1 MHIEQRIKNHKY
13 LLVSKCIKNEAPL
26 YKIQYL
32 SDTNHYMLRNVDN
45 EKLQILKVKNE
56 PFKKTFTYSGPK
68 LWNELLFSI
77 WQAST
82 HNAFKAKAK
91 RSHFK

>member
-1 MHIEQRIKNHKY
+1 MRIEQRIKNHRY

-32 SDTNHYMLRNVDN
+32 SDTNHYTLRNVDN
-45 EKLQILKVKNE
+45 EKLQILKVKTE

-68 LWNELLFSI
+68 LWNEIPF
-77 WQAST
+77 
-82 HNAFKAKAK
+82 
-91 RSHFK
+91 